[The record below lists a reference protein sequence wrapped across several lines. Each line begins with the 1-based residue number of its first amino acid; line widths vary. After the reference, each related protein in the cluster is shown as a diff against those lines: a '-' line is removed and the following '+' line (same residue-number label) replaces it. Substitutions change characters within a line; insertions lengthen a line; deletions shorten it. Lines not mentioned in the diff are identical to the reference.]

1 MRLIGILLFLVSNPL
16 LAQYRGP
23 AVESCRAYAKRE
35 TEREGTRAK
44 DVVFDQDPSLSLD
57 RYTRKVGNQLVS
69 SILTGNGAVVLAGTP
84 SAELS
89 FICLLADD
97 KRAVFFS
104 WLPRRNPSAFSQ
116 CTRDEVLR
124 KDPSDCL
131 KTLLLVAETDLTQAY
146 ASVFHAARQRD
157 GAGAE
162 PHTDVFRKSNDEW
175 KRYRDAECARQRDA
189 APQGATPESH
199 DLACR
204 VDLTRRRLVD
214 MR

>member
-1 MRLIGILLFLVSNPL
+1 MRLMGILLFLVSSPL
-16 LAQYRGP
+16 LAQYDGP

-35 TEREGTRAK
+35 VEREGTRAK
-44 DVVFDQDPSLSLD
+44 DVVLDRDSSLSLD
-57 RYTRKVGNQLVS
+57 RYARKAGSQLVS

-89 FICLLADD
+89 FICLLADE
-97 KRAVFFS
+97 KRPIFFA

-116 CTRDEVLR
+116 CTRDEALR
-124 KDPSDCL
+124 KDPSECL
-131 KTLLLVAETDLTQAY
+131 KTLLVVAENDLTMAY

-157 GAGAE
+157 GEGDE
-162 PHTDVFRKSNDEW
+162 PHTDMFRKSNDDW

-189 APQGATPESH
+189 APQGAVPEH
-199 DLACR
+199 RDLACR
-204 VDLTRRRLVD
+204 VDLTRRRIVD